1 MNICFIASLVILNAA
16 QIFSHYAMDGGVFT
30 FSLSTLGSILWL
42 IFSGCIETYL
52 YSYGMCI
59 YALGLTVLINYFV
72 TKFRLYKANKA
83 A

>member
-1 MNICFIASLVILNAA
+1 
-16 QIFSHYAMDGGVFT
+16 MDGGVFT
-30 FSLSTLGSILWL
+30 FSLSTLGTILWL

-52 YSYGMCI
+52 YSCGMCI
-59 YALGLTVLINYFV
+59 YALGLTALINYFV